1 MVVCFLGCN
10 LALPIFT
17 LQCSSVTSPCLP
29 LLIRTDLAI
38 TTTGHCL
45 CDDYSTVRW
54 AAVICLLWSPKK
66 MGEEKLKIGGKLAC
80 VEHLGEKLRNSLLGM
95 PQLCG
100 CSNLQMIQERTR
112 KIKENEAMT
121 FHQVQCCFYAEN
133 GRHKALLILS
143 VQTRRQKQGQSQTEQ
158 RGEKKPLRHQ
168 EIFLHLLPPC
178 SPRSLTPGLPW
189 GNAQRYSSILKARS
203 RNQLK
208 NQWHWLPFSV
218 VLFPYRSLLGPF
230 EAVRFW

>member
-66 MGEEKLKIGGKLAC
+66 MGEEKLKIGGKLTC
-80 VEHLGEKLRNSLLGM
+80 VEQLGDMLQNSLLGL

-158 RGEKKPLRHQ
+158 RGEKKASEAPRN
-168 EIFLHLLPPC
+168 IFAPFTPC
-178 SPRSLTPGLPW
+178 SPRSLTPDLPW
-189 GNAQRYSSILKARS
+189 GNVQ
-203 RNQLK
+203 
-208 NQWHWLPFSV
+208 
-218 VLFPYRSLLGPF
+218 
-230 EAVRFW
+230 

>member
-10 LALPIFT
+10 LAVPIFT

-158 RGEKKPLRHQ
+158 RGEKKASEAPRN
-168 EIFLHLLPPC
+168 IFAPFATLQPKITHSWP
-178 SPRSLTPGLPW
+178 SLGQCTEV
-189 GNAQRYSSILKARS
+189 Q
-203 RNQLK
+203 
-208 NQWHWLPFSV
+208 
-218 VLFPYRSLLGPF
+218 
-230 EAVRFW
+230 